1 MNARQKAK
9 KYKRINEA
17 LLNQPVKFKVEQY
30 KIDTLGF
37 ERFFYPKDPILQND
51 NCLQEVIAEDI
62 AQGIANNLYK
72 YIDYNIEFCPHINMH
87 RFYGEIKILERTY
100 TKDWRKDYDN

>member
-1 MNARQKAK
+1 MRELNARQKAK

-17 LLNQPVKFKVEQY
+17 LLTQPVKFKVEQH

-37 ERFFYPKDPILQND
+37 ECFFHPKDPIMQND
-51 NCLQEVIAEDI
+51 NYLQEVISENI

-72 YIDYNIEFCPHINMH
+72 YIDYNIEFCPHINMY
-87 RFYGEIKILERTY
+87 RLYGKIKILEKTC
-100 TKDWRKDYDN
+100 